1 MSTELTT
8 VSSAVQASY
17 IGAAPLQTKTAT
29 IASSGTTSGAVD
41 LGGTTL
47 AGLIMPASF
56 TGTSVTFTVSDEL
69 AGTYRTV
76 YAEDGVT
83 AASADITAGG
93 YIPLDYGLFMG
104 ARFIKIVSNATE
116 AAAREIG
123 VVSRSMGG

>member
-1 MSTELTT
+1 MSTEITAAGTAAATFAFGHDLIRQTT
-8 VSSAVQASY
+8 V
-17 IGAAPLQTKTAT
+17 T

-123 VVSRSMGG
+123 VVSRPMGG